1 MTKATKVAMSS
12 GISLLITMMV
22 MAVVSRIPG
31 LEVPLAWWIIG
42 ALLPVVI
49 SAPITWLMAR
59 QSERIAQLND
69 ALLVAYAE
77 LKQLANTD
85 SLTGAWNRAAFDARV
100 AAARLAGPGWFLI
113 VDVDNFK
120 GINDAFGHAAGD
132 AVLRHIG
139 ARLQSAAGPAALVGR
154 IGGEEFAVWL
164 PVGDEVSALRLAE
177 DLRRVIA
184 AKTIAVPDH
193 PALSATVSIG
203 ATCGR
208 GLDID
213 AALHRADRAMYRA
226 KHDGR
231 NLVRLTA

>member
-1 MTKATKVAMSS
+1 MLVDRW
-12 GISLLITMMV
+12 TMRR
-22 MAVVSRIPG
+22 SN
-31 LEVPLAWWIIG
+31 L
-42 ALLPVVI
+42 
-49 SAPITWLMAR
+49 
-59 QSERIAQLND
+59 
-69 ALLVAYAE
+69 
-77 LKQLANTD
+77 
-85 SLTGAWNRAAFDARV
+85 WNRADVVESILWKDRDAAREQAVGAHAGKQVEQHLRQAHLRALLGDDHVGGHGAFE
-100 AAARLAGPGWFLI
+100 AAAERE
-113 VDVDNFK
+113 
-120 GINDAFGHAAGD
+120 GD

-177 DLRRVIA
+177 DLRRGIA

-231 NLVRLTA
+231 NLVRFSA